1 MELTE
6 VVQKLQVQL
15 HWWEFGVLSVHR
27 IEIKRNF

>member
-15 HWWEFGVLSVHR
+15 HWCEFGALPVHR
-27 IEIKRNF
+27 DDIKRDF